1 MLKVPC
7 VCIRFSLTGLFHPTR
22 YLQCTFIYIYVLSI
36 ATLLFKAPAFVHCHS
51 CAFTRLRHECL
62 LNRISIFRV
71 DVFGLS
77 FIARSSQSTVRRLC
91 SSVM

>member
-7 VCIRFSLTGLFHPTR
+7 VFIRFSLTELFSLYSLSPV
-22 YLQCTFIYIYVLSI
+22 YVHICILSI
-36 ATLLFKAPAFVHCHS
+36 AMLLFKAPAFVHCHS

-77 FIARSSQSTVRRLC
+77 FIVRSSQSTVRRLP